1 MVKKCLL
8 IINPR
13 SGRLKIQSE
22 LLEIIK
28 ILNENNY
35 IVEVQ
40 ITLSHNHA
48 REIASKIT
56 EKDLIICS
64 GGDGTLNQVVSG
76 LMDGNINIP
85 LGYIPS
91 GSTNDYANTLGLS
104 FDIKEATRNI
114 IYGTEHLLD
123 VGKFGDCEYFNYVA
137 SFGLFTAASYNTPQS
152 AKNVFGNVAYLFSG
166 LADLAT
172 SKPKHVWGNANGVE
186 FDGEYIL
193 GLVLNTT
200 SVGGIMKVNNID
212 VDLSDG
218 LFEVVLI
225 KNPKDFMESNKIV
238 EGILNCDFS
247 DPVFTFFKTGEIEF
261 FMEEEIS
268 WSLDGEE
275 KKTSKHLKINNIN
288 KRIKLIK

>member
-1 MVKKCLL
+1 MKNCLL
-8 IINPR
+8 IVNPY
-13 SGRLKIQSE
+13 SGKLKIQNE
-22 LLEIIK
+22 LLDIIK
-28 ILNENNY
+28 LLNENDY
-35 IVEVQ
+35 SVEVQ

-48 REIASKIT
+48 REVASKIIN
-56 EKDLIICS
+56 KNLVICS

-76 LMDGNINIP
+76 LMDANINIP

-104 FDIKEATRNI
+104 FDLKEATRNI
-114 IYGTEHLLD
+114 INGNEYLVD
-123 VGKFGDCEYFNYVA
+123 VGKFGDSEYFNYVA

-152 AKNVFGNVAYLFSG
+152 VKNIFGNIAYLFNG
-166 LADLAT
+166 LADLANYNPIHIEG
-172 SKPKHVWGNANGVE
+172 KANEEIFEG
-186 FDGEYIL
+186 DYIL

-200 SVGGIMKVNNID
+200 SVGGILKVNNID

-247 DPVFTFFKTGEIEF
+247 DPIFTFIKTNEIEF
-261 FMEEEIS
+261 RFNTSIS

-275 KKTSKHLKINNIN
+275 KKTERSIKIKNIQR
-288 KRIKLIK
+288 RIRFIK

>member
-1 MVKKCLL
+1 MKKCLL
-8 IINPR
+8 IINPY
-13 SGRLKIQSE
+13 SGRLKIQNE
-22 LLEIIK
+22 LLDIIK
-28 ILNENNY
+28 ILNENDY
-35 IVEVQ
+35 AVEVQ

-48 REIASKIT
+48 REVASNIK
-56 EKDLIICS
+56 EKDLVICS

-104 FDIKEATRNI
+104 FDMKEATKNI
-114 IYGTEHLLD
+114 VMGDEHLVD
-123 VGKFGDCEYFNYVA
+123 IGKFGENEYFNYVA

-152 AKNVFGNVAYLFSG
+152 AKNMFGNIAYLFNG
-166 LADLAT
+166 LADLA
-172 SKPKHVWGNANGVE
+172 KFNPIHIKGIANNNE
-186 FDGEYIL
+186 FEGDYIL

-200 SVGGIMKVNNID
+200 SVGGILKVNNID

-218 LFEVVLI
+218 LFEVILI

-238 EGILNCDFS
+238 EGVLNCDFS
-247 DPVFTFFKTGEIEF
+247 DPIFTFVRTNEIEF
-261 FMEEEIS
+261 FFDYPLS

-275 KKTSKHLKINNIN
+275 KKSEKNIKIKNIQ
-288 KRIKLIK
+288 KRIKFIK